1 MSTSNSSFKSNDD
14 FMVGYNALKMKVKP
28 YQGQLE
34 GFVGEYTQAEL
45 HYSNQ
50 LKGIK
55 ADKVNS
61 GQIYYKLP
69 PDQEARV
76 LDAKEK
82 LKTFKEKKGRMQNI
96 VDILNE
102 KNLESDDVNESSI

>member
-1 MSTSNSSFKSNDD
+1 MINATSVSFA
-14 FMVGYNALKMKVKP
+14 GALV
-28 YQGQLE
+28 
-34 GFVGEYTQAEL
+34 
-45 HYSNQ
+45 
-50 LKGIK
+50 
-55 ADKVNS
+55 VNS

-102 KNLESDDVNESSI
+102 KDLESDDVTESSI